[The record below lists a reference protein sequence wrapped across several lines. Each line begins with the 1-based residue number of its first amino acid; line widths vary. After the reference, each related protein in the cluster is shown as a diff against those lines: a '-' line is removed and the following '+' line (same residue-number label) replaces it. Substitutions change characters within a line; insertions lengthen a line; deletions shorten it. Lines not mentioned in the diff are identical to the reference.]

1 MGSAGSFFI
10 ETFLVGGGEVV
21 RDACKTLDSKEV
33 HGSFSSG
40 QYLVKVQRAELTC
53 HVIKKVLHLS

>member
-21 RDACKTLDSKEV
+21 RDACKKLESKEV
-33 HGSFSSG
+33 HGSISSG
-40 QYLVKVQRAELTC
+40 PFNVCFHWSKFNSSSN
-53 HVIKKVLHLS
+53 LSPAL